1 MSSGEDADALDEQN
15 KRYLVYEK
23 TASGEH
29 TGHAVVHLI
38 RAPDLMKALLRCIQ
52 IDFHGST
59 LGEDGSITVEGLVYE
74 HPLAYIEAEHKIYG
88 EWQIRELPDWTLD
101 QLASEVFCGESSDG
115 TAEIITICRKELLKK
130 LPRSRAR
137 AFVWYLRGRRMLV
150 TFYRKAKPFRI
161 EIVARFLWTWDG
173 VTEQVTE
180 WTGDYPQ
187 LMSDLN
193 IDLIRGDPSLP

>member
-1 MSSGEDADALDEQN
+1 MDEQN

>member
-1 MSSGEDADALDEQN
+1 MDEQN
-15 KRYLVYEK
+15 KRYLVYGK
-23 TASGEH
+23 PVSATHS
-29 TGHAVVHLI
+29 GHAVVHLI
-38 RAPDLMKALLRCIQ
+38 RAPDLLNALLRCIL
-52 IDFHGST
+52 IEFRDSTLADHGSIIVDN
-59 LGEDGSITVEGLVYE
+59 LSIPAGGFVYE

-115 TAEIITICRKELLKK
+115 TAEIISVCRKELLKK
-130 LPRSRAR
+130 VPRSRAR

-180 WTGDYPQ
+180 WTGDYHR

-193 IDLIRGDPSLP
+193 IDLLRGDPSLP